1 MRGHQGSVNLKEASM
16 QNTGH
21 RHLVE
26 ALVFAQGDRACE
38 EAKRQQV
45 LNERTGN
52 RKLAEDWAWVVD
64 HVPNCVPS
72 ALNRAA

>member
-1 MRGHQGSVNLKEASM
+1 M

-21 RHLVE
+21 RQLVD

-38 EAKRQQV
+38 EARRQQL

-52 RKLAEDWAWVVD
+52 RKLAEDWAWVID
-64 HVPNCVPS
+64 HMPACQVP
-72 ALNRAA
+72 ALDRAA

>member
-1 MRGHQGSVNLKEASM
+1 M

-21 RHLVE
+21 RKLVE

-38 EAKRQQV
+38 EARRQQL

-52 RKLAEDWAWVVD
+52 RKLAEDWAWVIA
-64 HVPNCVPS
+64 HMPS
-72 ALNRAA
+72 CAVSPLNRAA